1 MTAETT
7 TPPAAAPSQAT
18 GPLFYQ
24 APVPLR
30 SDLHAAWRLVPD
42 TAHFAADT
50 NAIPAVIG
58 EFGSLAQHYPII
70 FTGKDAM
77 PLVAVGLA
85 QRNLFVA
92 DGVWDEQSY
101 VPAYVRR
108 YPFVFMQA
116 GEQDEYVLALDSA
129 AKQVNQGQSEDGV
142 PLFQDGKVTEI
153 VDNAMRFCGYCTREH
168 DQTRRFTAA
177 LIENDLLIDR
187 NIDVTLA
194 DGRQMSING
203 FQVVDVEKFAALPD
217 ATVVAWHRSGWLAL
231 VHHHLSSLARFSAL
245 VSRQSALPADA

>member
-7 TPPAAAPSQAT
+7 TPPTAAPSQAT

-24 APVPLR
+24 QAVPLR
-30 SDLHAAWRLVPD
+30 SDEHANWRLLPE
-42 TAHFAADT
+42 TANFAAET

-70 FTGKDAM
+70 FTGQDAM
-77 PLVAVGLA
+77 PLVAVGLS

-116 GEQDEYVLALDSA
+116 GEPDNYVLALDAA
-129 AKQVNQGQSEDGV
+129 AKQVNQGDSEEGL
-142 PLFQDGKVTEI
+142 PLFQDGKATEL
-153 VDNAMRFCGYCTREH
+153 VDNAMRFCSDYTREH
-168 DQTRRFTAA
+168 EHTRRFTAA
-177 LIENDLLIDR
+177 LIENELLIDR

-194 DGRQMSING
+194 DGRKMSVNG

-217 ATVVAWHRSGWLAL
+217 ETVVAWHRSGWLAL

-245 VSRQSALPADA
+245 VNRQSQVPAEA